1 MTQTGILEVFHVT
14 LETIYVFFITKI
26 FFQILLNISKFS
38 CQKLNLLQL
47 EYFPDPQMQII
58 SQIHFQTTS
67 NIMATKL
74 MKFIFSSDKISQKGV
89 MDVGIL
95 DHQLIYCI
103 RMIKRIKHNMHN
115 QIHGRSLKKYNAE
128 AFTNALKTVQF
139 PNYNIFSNVNVAYSD
154 LLDKIS
160 NTIGLIV
167 RL

>member
-47 EYFPDPQMQII
+47 EYFADPQMQII

-74 MKFIFSSDKISQKGV
+74 MKFIFSSDKISQKRG
-89 MDVGIL
+89 DG
-95 DHQLIYCI
+95 C
-103 RMIKRIKHNMHN
+103 RNS
-115 QIHGRSLKKYNAE
+115 RSPIN
-128 AFTNALKTVQF
+128 
-139 PNYNIFSNVNVAYSD
+139 
-154 LLDKIS
+154 LLY
-160 NTIGLIV
+160 
-167 RL
+167 

>member
-1 MTQTGILEVFHVT
+1 
-14 LETIYVFFITKI
+14 
-26 FFQILLNISKFS
+26 
-38 CQKLNLLQL
+38 
-47 EYFPDPQMQII
+47 
-58 SQIHFQTTS
+58 
-67 NIMATKL
+67 
-74 MKFIFSSDKISQKGV
+74 
-89 MDVGIL
+89 MDVGIP

-160 NTIGLIV
+160 NKAGLIV
-167 RL
+167 RLQRL